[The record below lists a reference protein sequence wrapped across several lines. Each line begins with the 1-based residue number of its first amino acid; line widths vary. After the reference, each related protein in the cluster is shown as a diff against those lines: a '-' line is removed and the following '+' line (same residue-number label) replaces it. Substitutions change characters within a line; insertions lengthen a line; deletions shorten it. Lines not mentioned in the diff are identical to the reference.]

1 MRDVLVTNGVVVE
14 SDVRR
19 VFTREH
25 RDVLARSESP
35 FRVQSHVEFFIK
47 AVGLSAC
54 GEVARPSEVSNVENR
69 VGNRRREL
77 NRYRGHVRAVD
88 VRVRRCRIDGIG
100 WTTAA
105 APPSPRDTLGRG
117 DRTRGECGER
127 VIQACL
133 VITVGGD
140 KVERVPAVIAVHVI
154 DAPPSTGVGLHA
166 VRIRSTG
173 LVIRVRDV
181 KGRRHVRVGERE
193 RVGPSAA

>member
-140 KVERVPAVIAVHVI
+140 KVERVP
-154 DAPPSTGVGLHA
+154 SSYS
-166 VRIRSTG
+166 RS
-173 LVIRVRDV
+173 RH
-181 KGRRHVRVGERE
+181 RRPTIHRSRFACSEDPKYWPG
-193 RVGPSAA
+193 SSCS